1 MVNWEILLKPADEKT
16 VSILATLDMPPRTIK
31 IEATF
36 PFEDLLK
43 ILDSAS
49 EPIKKILQHI
59 QKQRE
64 ETKEEEE
71 PTADELGAVKV
82 G

>member
-16 VSILATLDMPPRTIK
+16 VSILATLDMPPRKLK
-31 IEATF
+31 IEAIF
-36 PFEDLLK
+36 PYEDLIK
-43 ILDSAS
+43 ILDASS

-64 ETKEEEE
+64 KGKEEG
-71 PTADELGAVKV
+71 DLQLQKIG
-82 G
+82 